1 MTGKYLSIAFF
12 THKMLCL
19 STCLDQ
25 RDNLLSTIISTS
37 MICFHVKDTFTSIY
51 NHAFSV
57 FDKEPHFQTYL
68 SIFKYICTCQPLD
81 IWNIILSQLLLI
93 SSQNLLENHKSYYS
107 IYLST
112 SKRIIVK
119 IIAISLSQFSS
130 CQTANSFLLMQLI
143 PNKQSFFWSIFSCR
157 KISF

>member
-37 MICFHVKDTFTSIY
+37 MICFHVKDTLTSIY

-68 SIFKYICTCQPLD
+68 SFFKYICTCQPLD
-81 IWNIILSQLLLI
+81 IWNIILSQLLLSRAKI
-93 SSQNLLENHKSYYS
+93 SLKITKVIILYIFPPRKE
-107 IYLST
+107 LSL
-112 SKRIIVK
+112 K
-119 IIAISLSQFSS
+119 LSQFHFP
-130 CQTANSFLLMQLI
+130 NFLHVRQQIL
-143 PNKQSFFWSIFSCR
+143 FFSC
-157 KISF
+157 S

>member
-1 MTGKYLSIAFF
+1 MTGKCLSIAFF

-81 IWNIILSQLLLI
+81 IWNIILSQLLLSRAKI
-93 SSQNLLENHKSYYS
+93 SLKITKVIILYIFPPRKE
-107 IYLST
+107 LSL
-112 SKRIIVK
+112 K
-119 IIAISLSQFSS
+119 LSQFH
-130 CQTANSFLLMQLI
+130 F
-143 PNKQSFFWSIFSCR
+143 PNFFMSDSKFFPSHAVDS
-157 KISF
+157 K